1 MINDTPKPIFV
12 IIVKEGE
19 RYSAESVLQAVAG
32 ITLRMYE
39 KWMNTDIYI
48 TDPAKHPLNR
58 WEQSG
63 GFFTLKTAPAEQWEQ
78 LAMAQG
84 LIHVS
89 DEDTSAWTPGIFYE
103 DQISTEIIDLDD
115 LVEVH
120 GENIFTGKE
129 IFAEPMI
136 SVVMKKDSEAI
147 GETLLDRAD
156 AIVRY
161 IPRLYVTLDKFH
173 RDLWAENGYVLHVFE
188 EQDIKHIDNSNS
200 HHMAVSDKNDDI
212 VFAGYFIHTHAHA

>member
-1 MINDTPKPIFV
+1 MKNDTPKPIFV
-12 IIVKEGE
+12 IVVKEGE

-39 KWMNTDIYI
+39 KWMNTDIYL

-58 WEQSG
+58 WEMAG
-63 GFFTLKTAPAEQWEQ
+63 GFFTLKTAPAEQWDA
-78 LAMAQG
+78 LAKARG

-89 DEDTSAWTPGIFYE
+89 DGDTSAWSPGIFYE

-115 LVEVH
+115 LMEAN
-120 GENIFTGKE
+120 GENTFIGKE

-136 SVVMKKDSEAI
+136 SVVMKKNSSEI
-147 GETLLDRAD
+147 GTSLLDRAD

-161 IPRLYVTLDKFH
+161 IPRLYITLDKFH
-173 RDLWAENGYVLHVFE
+173 RDLWADSGYVLHVFE
-188 EQDIKHIDNSNS
+188 EADIKHLDNTNN
-200 HHMAVSDKNDDI
+200 HHMAVSDGNDDI
-212 VFAGYFIHTHAHA
+212 FFAGYFIHSHAHA